1 MKKTLLASMISF
13 ILSSNAYAGMPVF
26 DASNFAQAIET
37 VKGIQAQIKQAQEYA
52 NSFKEYQQQFE
63 KVKQLQEKLEA
74 ASDAIRDADL
84 DRAINN
90 VEGALS
96 FGNSMYN
103 RATDLESIEK
113 ELTEIE
119 SKLADSNIS
128 SIEKGLLMAR
138 KSELEVQKTL
148 VAMLKTSSGN
158 VGKMS
163 KDESVNESHRINA
176 TNTSMLA
183 RLAVEA
189 NQTENEKQMQKRV
202 HDTRMASSV
211 IDAGDM
217 FEKLGQKKMG
227 GF

>member
-1 MKKTLLASMISF
+1 MKKTILASVIGLIFSTN
-13 ILSSNAYAGMPVF
+13 SYAGMPVF

-74 ASDAIRDADL
+74 ASDAIRDNDL
-84 DRAINN
+84 NRAINN
-90 VEGALS
+90 VNGALG
-96 FGNSMYN
+96 FGASMYG
-103 RATDLESIEK
+103 RATDLASIEK
-113 ELTEIE
+113 ELTQIE
-119 SKLADSNIS
+119 SKLSDPNIS

-163 KDESVNESHRINA
+163 RDESVNESHRINA

-189 NQTENEKQMQKRV
+189 NQRENDKEMQQRI
-202 HDTRMASSV
+202 HDSRMASSV

-217 FEKLGQKKMG
+217 FEKLGNNKMG